1 METILSIF
9 CILLGL
15 VVLTLVWKVYAL
27 RKAADELREEFAVRL
42 QEDTNVG
49 IDISTSDKKMRRLAA
64 DMDRQI
70 KQLRKEHLRY
80 EQGDA
85 ELKNAVTNISHDL
98 RTPLT
103 AIRGYLDLLAEE
115 EMSEEVR
122 EYLSIIENRVDA
134 MKGLTEEL
142 FRYSVVLSGPDYEE
156 RERVSLNGAVE
167 EALAAY
173 YGALKE
179 AGIEPEIELPEMIAY
194 RNLNRQALARILANI
209 ISNAIKYSD
218 GDFSVRLGEDGR
230 MCFQNS
236 ATNLDEIQVGH
247 LFDRFYTVESGT
259 RSTGIG
265 LSIAKSLTEALGG
278 SINAEYRQGKL
289 VIELKFWEN

>member
-1 METILSIF
+1 METIVSIF
-9 CILLGL
+9 CILLGVL
-15 VVLTLVWKVYAL
+15 VLILLWKIYAL
-27 RKAADELREEFAVRL
+27 RKAADELREEFADRL

-49 IDISTSDKKMRRLAA
+49 IDISTSDKKMRTLAA

-70 KQLRKEHLRY
+70 KQLRREHLRY

-103 AIRGYLDLLAEE
+103 AISGYLDLLAEE

-156 RERVSLNGAVE
+156 REMVSLNGAIE

-179 AGIEPEIELPEMIAY
+179 AGIEPEIMLPEMTIY
-194 RNLNRQALARILANI
+194 RKINRQALARILTVME
-209 ISNAIKYSD
+209 IS
-218 GDFSVRLGEDGR
+218 L
-230 MCFQNS
+230 
-236 ATNLDEIQVGH
+236 
-247 LFDRFYTVESGT
+247 
-259 RSTGIG
+259 
-265 LSIAKSLTEALGG
+265 
-278 SINAEYRQGKL
+278 
-289 VIELKFWEN
+289 